1 MVYYK
6 KSVSKITRGCFPR
19 LLRRK
24 KALKPNR
31 PIGGFFDKIKN
42 FFLSLWSK
50 ITNFFKNIYS
60 KVCVYFSKKRVNA
73 KIKKETSD
81 KELLKSKNPEVA
93 LWKEN
98 PEKYRQKRSGWKRVG
113 IGVGNAFLFC
123 FLTFGAMVVLI
134 LGVAATVVYA
144 YSDPSLDDK
153 FANLE
158 MDYTTIVYAKTLES
172 ADYIEYQN
180 LYNDQNRIWISID
193 DMPDYLLDALVAI
206 EDKRFYDHNG
216 VDFITT
222 ARATINY
229 VVYKILGKDTTYL
242 PGGSTLTQQLIKV
255 ITMEDDKTPMR
266 KVKEILQALYIERK
280 YSKEQILEYY
290 LNAAYF
296 GNNCNGIY
304 SAAKY
309 YFDKDVSELTVT
321 ECAAIIS
328 ITKSPA
334 YIEPYANPESNKER
348 RNNILYEM
356 YTQGYISE
364 EEYNQYINEELTLR
378 DRSVQTTETSIMSWY
393 TDIVFEEAKNILMEE
408 LGYDSDQATNSLYS
422 DGLKIYTPC
431 IVEYQEILENY
442 FENEENYPNISNG
455 DQLPQIA
462 MQLMDPTS
470 GDVLA
475 VVGGRGEK
483 VENRVL
489 SRVTQTQRQPG
500 SSIKPLSVYGYA
512 IENDI
517 ITEGSAIDDSPMRI
531 NANSGGSGL
540 VDPITGETINYTY
553 SPWPLNYDRVYN
565 GVMDIKTALSNSYN
579 TPPAKL
585 LQEIGLD
592 TSYDFMKTML
602 GIESLVDADKV
613 DYAPLSVGSVTNG
626 FTMRELVSAYT
637 VFANKGVYSDSNYV
651 TRIETHDG
659 KVIYEGNVDKRIV
672 FSPQTAYII
681 TDILQ
686 NLVGSSSAARMNNI
700 EVAGK
705 SGTTTS
711 FVDRWFIGYTNE
723 FLAGIWWGYDIPAE
737 LQDASHVRMW
747 REVMTQIYDAA
758 GITSSSFTE
767 PDGIVTASYCACSG
781 KLAGPYCASDP
792 YGNQVRTGK
801 FKSGTEPTE
810 VCDVHHQLYVCTES
824 GQIAH
829 ENCPSAT
836 LVTFRDVTRYFKNIY
851 VRVRDAEYVCPPLS
865 SYQILYNDSI
875 LPVYS
880 YTIPEGYYPALS
892 TRSKSRYANCLCTV
906 HTPSSNPHYYTYK
919 FTDEYANGGSNDAA
933 SAEDIASSKLLSPT
947 EVERLYN

>member
-1 MVYYK
+1 M
-6 KSVSKITRGCFPR
+6 
-19 LLRRK
+19 
-24 KALKPNR
+24 KPNR

-328 ITKSPA
+328 ITKSPS

-408 LGYDSDQATNSLYS
+408 LGY
-422 DGLKIYTPC
+422 
-431 IVEYQEILENY
+431 E
-442 FENEENYPNISNG
+442 F
-455 DQLPQIA
+455 
-462 MQLMDPTS
+462 
-470 GDVLA
+470 
-475 VVGGRGEK
+475 R
-483 VENRVL
+483 
-489 SRVTQTQRQPG
+489 
-500 SSIKPLSVYGYA
+500 SS
-512 IENDI
+512 
-517 ITEGSAIDDSPMRI
+517 
-531 NANSGGSGL
+531 
-540 VDPITGETINYTY
+540 
-553 SPWPLNYDRVYN
+553 
-565 GVMDIKTALSNSYN
+565 
-579 TPPAKL
+579 
-585 LQEIGLD
+585 
-592 TSYDFMKTML
+592 
-602 GIESLVDADKV
+602 
-613 DYAPLSVGSVTNG
+613 
-626 FTMRELVSAYT
+626 
-637 VFANKGVYSDSNYV
+637 
-651 TRIETHDG
+651 
-659 KVIYEGNVDKRIV
+659 
-672 FSPQTAYII
+672 
-681 TDILQ
+681 
-686 NLVGSSSAARMNNI
+686 
-700 EVAGK
+700 
-705 SGTTTS
+705 
-711 FVDRWFIGYTNE
+711 
-723 FLAGIWWGYDIPAE
+723 
-737 LQDASHVRMW
+737 
-747 REVMTQIYDAA
+747 
-758 GITSSSFTE
+758 
-767 PDGIVTASYCACSG
+767 
-781 KLAGPYCASDP
+781 
-792 YGNQVRTGK
+792 
-801 FKSGTEPTE
+801 
-810 VCDVHHQLYVCTES
+810 HQ
-824 GQIAH
+824 
-829 ENCPSAT
+829 
-836 LVTFRDVTRYFKNIY
+836 
-851 VRVRDAEYVCPPLS
+851 
-865 SYQILYNDSI
+865 
-875 LPVYS
+875 
-880 YTIPEGYYPALS
+880 
-892 TRSKSRYANCLCTV
+892 
-906 HTPSSNPHYYTYK
+906 
-919 FTDEYANGGSNDAA
+919 
-933 SAEDIASSKLLSPT
+933 
-947 EVERLYN
+947 